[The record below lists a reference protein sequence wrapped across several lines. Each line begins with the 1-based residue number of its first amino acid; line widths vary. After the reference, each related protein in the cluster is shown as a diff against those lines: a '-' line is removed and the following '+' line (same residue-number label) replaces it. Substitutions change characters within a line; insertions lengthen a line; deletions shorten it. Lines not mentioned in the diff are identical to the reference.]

1 MRRKVPMKM
10 RRWHVGV
17 VMVVALALVTVAGA
31 QDKKP
36 SGTVTLESRSI
47 AAGVGVSWGD
57 GTLMFEN
64 KEHKFSIKG
73 LSVVDLGVSKVTAKG
88 DVYDLTKLSDFSGT
102 YVAAQIGATI
112 AGGAGAV
119 AMKNQNGVTMV
130 LTGTGMGAQL
140 TLAGKGVDV
149 KLIK

>member
-1 MRRKVPMKM
+1 MRM

-36 SGTVTLESRSI
+36 SGTVTLESKSI

-57 GTLMFEN
+57 GMLMFQD
-64 KEHKFSIKG
+64 KEHKFSVKG

-88 DVYDLTKLSDFSGT
+88 DVYDLKKLSDFSGT
-102 YVAAQIGATI
+102 YVAAQAGAVV

-119 AMKNQNGVTMV
+119 AMKNQHGVTMV
-130 LTGTGMGAQL
+130 LTGTGMGGQL
-140 TLAGKGVDV
+140 TLAAKGVDV

>member
-1 MRRKVPMKM
+1 MGK
-10 RRWHVGV
+10 RRWHTGV
-17 VMVVALALVTVAGA
+17 VMVVALGLVTAAVA

-36 SGTVTLESRSI
+36 SGTVALESKSI
-47 AAGVGVSWGD
+47 AAGIGVSWGD

-64 KEHKFSIKG
+64 KPHKFSVTG
-73 LSVVDLGVSKVTAKG
+73 LSVVDVGISKVSAKG
-88 DVYDLTKLSDFSGT
+88 EVYDLEKLEDFSGT
-102 YVAAQIGATI
+102 YVAAQAGATI

-130 LTGTGMGAQL
+130 LTGTTMGAQL

-149 KLIK
+149 KLVQ